1 MLDSIPG
8 RVFIVGVSLLIA
20 TIAYSSQIFIFLP
33 AMGWWSIKAAK
44 SLIPF
49 NLLVLMIY
57 YNYYLACTTDPGP
70 VPQGWEPPYSTL
82 QPQEG
87 LSAID
92 TGITGPRY
100 CKTCKNYKPPR
111 THHCRYCRRCVL
123 KMDHHCPWIAN
134 CVGHDNYPHFIRFII
149 YVDIACSYAL
159 GLLIWRVRVIM
170 DEIRHFRVKPTT
182 TEIVFLV
189 LNFILA
195 FVVLFCVGVL
205 SAYHMYC
212 ITRNQS
218 SVESWERSK
227 VKTLIKRGKILP
239 IKYPF
244 DIGFY
249 RNICTVLGNNP
260 LLWLWPKQP
269 TSDGLVF
276 SVRSGT
282 DPRLPYCWPPRDPDD
297 LRPSIFSKRYK
308 RQQDRE
314 IRKNRNRLVRRDSE
328 GYLVREIT
336 LEERMGMLN
345 ESEQKQQIDEQYQQY
360 SEQEH
365 LEQLDGDEYDRRSID
380 SVEDYYDSGSCVS
393 DDGEDTVPRPIHDDE
408 EYQTRQQ
415 EHYQTRWMENSVFD
429 LSGGGD
435 EYYGSSGSSWESEDE
450 GDNVPLMPLEQLQ
463 REQQHTPTQNH
474 TNNHQHVQ
482 NKVEKED

>member
-8 RVFIVGVSLLIA
+8 RVFVVGVSLLIA
-20 TIAYSSQIFIFLP
+20 TIAYSSQAFIFLP

-87 LSAID
+87 LSATD

-100 CKTCKNYKPPR
+100 CKSCKVYKPPR

-134 CVGHDNYPHFIRFII
+134 CVGHDNYPHFIRFILF
-149 YVDIACSYAL
+149 VDIACSYAL
-159 GLLIWRVRVIM
+159 GLLVWRVRSIM
-170 DEIRHFRVKPTT
+170 NDIRHFRPTT

-195 FVVLFCVGVL
+195 FVVLFCVGIL
-205 SAYHMYC
+205 SIYHMYC
-212 ITRNQS
+212 MSRNQS

-227 VKTLIKRGKILP
+227 VNTLIKRGKILP

-244 DIGFY
+244 DVGFY
-249 RNICTVLGNNP
+249 RNICSVLGNNP
-260 LLWLWPKQP
+260 LTWLWPKKP

-276 SVRSGT
+276 
-282 DPRLPYCWPPRDPDD
+282 P
-297 LRPSIFSKRYK
+297 
-308 RQQDRE
+308 
-314 IRKNRNRLVRRDSE
+314 
-328 GYLVREIT
+328 
-336 LEERMGMLN
+336 
-345 ESEQKQQIDEQYQQY
+345 
-360 SEQEH
+360 
-365 LEQLDGDEYDRRSID
+365 
-380 SVEDYYDSGSCVS
+380 
-393 DDGEDTVPRPIHDDE
+393 
-408 EYQTRQQ
+408 
-415 EHYQTRWMENSVFD
+415 
-429 LSGGGD
+429 
-435 EYYGSSGSSWESEDE
+435 
-450 GDNVPLMPLEQLQ
+450 
-463 REQQHTPTQNH
+463 
-474 TNNHQHVQ
+474 
-482 NKVEKED
+482 